1 MSGKEAV
8 LVVDDDATTIMLLR
22 HYLESIHVTTLVA
35 TDGPDALEILRTHA
49 DQIGLILLDIAM
61 PHMNGY
67 ELCKAVRADPAL
79 AGLPV
84 VAVTARSSPDMYAD
98 AEAAGI
104 NQIVSKPFKPSAIR
118 DVLESYNLIAPR

>member
-22 HYLESIHVTTLVA
+22 HYLEGIHVTTLVA
-35 TDGPDALEILRTHA
+35 VDGPNALDVLEVHS
-49 DQIGLILLDIAM
+49 DQIGLVLLDIAM
-61 PHMNGY
+61 PRMNGF
-67 ELCKAVRADPAL
+67 ELCRAIRANPAL
-79 AGLPV
+79 ADLPV

-104 NQIVSKPFKPSAIR
+104 NLVIPKPFKPSAIR
-118 DVLESYNLIAPR
+118 EVLEKYELLEPR